1 MASALLEAVQ
11 VLQQAAQ
18 LHQQKADYGL
28 DATAAQRDHAWPDA
42 AQAVP
47 DEQRRE
53 QLRNYAQRSIKV
65 VFDAGERRHGAAVLL
80 RNVAAG
86 AVERTSQFFSKF
98 GEVQSAQRRKRNGS
112 AHGECD
118 VVIFFATDEP
128 AERFVAYAAREGMPV
143 EIQRTASSACGK
155 RARNDITDP
164 ECAHW
169 LSEMVNNRPT
179 QKRPATHND
188 DGRASLLRELDAI
201 AVQRSVA
208 GELGKV
214 PGDPAHQQC
223 SPSSD
228 GKLIKRKRIHFE
240 QPERPAANF
249 SEEDADFTEHAAAK
263 AEFLDAVKEEHA
275 KSIVHPA
282 NWGLSADA
290 AREAAAA
297 AEAAVANMRAG
308 LDLSLDD
315 MTLDCASEYDD
326 IANETLSA
334 HDRAESIIAGQS
346 ACLRAWLS
354 SATHPMNCASSKR
367 ALIPV
372 ACSACVHHS
381 MSVLRSS
388 AAQRRCGAARA
399 DVPA

>member
-1 MASALLEAVQ
+1 MAAAVRSGTSGGVDGMASALLEAAQ
-11 VLQQAAQ
+11 ALQEAAQ
-18 LHQQKADYGL
+18 LHQQKTGVA
-28 DATAAQRDHAWPDA
+28 ATAAQKAHAWPDA
-42 AQAVP
+42 AQTVP
-47 DEQRRE
+47 NEHRRE

-155 RARNDITDP
+155 RTRNDVTGP

-169 LSEMVNNRPT
+169 LSEMVNNRPA
-179 QKRPATHND
+179 QKRAATHS
-188 DGRASLLRELDAI
+188 DGQDSLLRELDAI

-208 GELGKV
+208 GELGTA
-214 PGDPAHQQC
+214 PGDPAHQEMC
-223 SPSSD
+223 SPNSD
-228 GKLIKRKRIHFE
+228 GMLIKRKRIHFE
-240 QPERPAANF
+240 QPERPAAN
-249 SEEDADFTEHAAAK
+249 SSDENVNLAEHAATK
-263 AEFLDAVKEEHA
+263 ADFLDALKEEHA

-290 AREAAAA
+290 ARQAAAA

-308 LDLSLDD
+308 LDLSLEE
-315 MTLDCASEYDD
+315 MTLDCATEYDD

-346 ACLRAWLS
+346 TCLRAWLS
-354 SATHPMNCASSKR
+354 DATRP
-367 ALIPV
+367 
-372 ACSACVHHS
+372 
-381 MSVLRSS
+381 
-388 AAQRRCGAARA
+388 
-399 DVPA
+399 